1 MQRYESGDVELCRED
16 VRAADGY
23 VPCRMAILGPSP
35 PYEYPVDDLVER
47 VEKVVANM
55 VKSMTKSSN
64 IERWNKQT
72 NRSSDKTRQNAYRN
86 CATSS
91 SEANRHVEAHVA
103 IPNQTQLKQANQ
115 DEVKPAIFP

>member
-23 VPCRMAILGPSP
+23 VPYRMAILGPSP

-47 VEKVVANM
+47 VEEVVANM
-55 VKSMTKSSN
+55 VKHMTKSGN
-64 IERWNKQT
+64 ITKWSKQAT
-72 NRSSDKTRQNAYRN
+72 RSSDQTRQNAYRN

-91 SEANRHVEAHVA
+91 SEANRHVEEHVA
-103 IPNQTQLKQANQ
+103 MPNLAQLTQANQ